1 MKTNYIAVTPFPSE
15 PKTMSVPQKK
25 AAVVVYD
32 DLGNPITTIM
42 KLETTTPTT
51 THTTPE
57 QKNVSNQLYH
67 IQSND
72 QW

>member
-1 MKTNYIAVTPFPSE
+1 
-15 PKTMSVPQKK
+15 MSVPQKK
-25 AAVVVYD
+25 AAAVVYD

-57 QKNVSNQLYH
+57 QKRL
-67 IQSND
+67 QSALPYPVQRSVMD
-72 QW
+72 